1 MPFSRA
7 ATRCFRLPKE
17 CGKCNT
23 PINSGR
29 FGMSYYLSSRGV
41 SSGANI
47 IPSTRAD
54 RLDAISSDP
63 SVADQCERY
72 QRGSMSCATPLAV
85 QWKLRKLGKP
95 G

>member
-7 ATRCFRLPKE
+7 ATRCFRWPKE
-17 CGKCNT
+17 WKCNT

-41 SSGANI
+41 SSGANM

-54 RLDAISSDP
+54 RFDAISSDP

-72 QRGSMSCATPLAV
+72 RGSMSCATPLAV